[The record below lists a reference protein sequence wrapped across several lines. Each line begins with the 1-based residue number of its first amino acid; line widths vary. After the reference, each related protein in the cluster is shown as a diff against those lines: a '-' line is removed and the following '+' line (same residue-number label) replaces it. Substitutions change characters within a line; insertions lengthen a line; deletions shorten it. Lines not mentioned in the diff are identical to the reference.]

1 VSCAAWQRLLVL
13 LAASLTVACPPR
25 LLPGVPH
32 VPSFA
37 DCPGMLRPSDEIDG
51 AFLLRQDIRLRSEHL
66 DVGVQLIVQK
76 KGARLVLV
84 GFTTLG
90 FKAFTVVQEGTAI
103 TVDAPL
109 GPAWAIPPLNLLR
122 DLHRTR
128 FLQVPGG
135 PFESGDVQATREDLT
150 ITEHWREGMLV
161 TRFFGRTGDT
171 SDVRVT
177 FNDEDVTIVH
187 DECGYEATIVTTEE
201 RRL

>member
-1 VSCAAWQRLLVL
+1 MVL
-13 LAASLTVACPPR
+13 IAGGLTLACPAR
-25 LLPGVPH
+25 WLPGVPR

-37 DCPGMLRPSDEIDG
+37 DCPGMLRSTELIDG
-51 AFLLRQDIRLRSEHL
+51 AFFLRQDVRLRSEDL
-66 DVGVQLIVQK
+66 DVGVRLVVQK

-90 FKAFTVVQEGTAI
+90 FKAFTVVQKGTTV

-128 FLQVPGG
+128 FLEVPGG
-135 PFESGDVQATREDLT
+135 PFGNGDVQTTREGLT
-150 ITEHWREGMLV
+150 ITEHWHESVLV
-161 TRFFGRTGDT
+161 TRSFQYANADADAQVTFGDT
-171 SDVRVT
+171 
-177 FNDEDVTIVH
+177 DVTIVH

-201 RRL
+201 RPL